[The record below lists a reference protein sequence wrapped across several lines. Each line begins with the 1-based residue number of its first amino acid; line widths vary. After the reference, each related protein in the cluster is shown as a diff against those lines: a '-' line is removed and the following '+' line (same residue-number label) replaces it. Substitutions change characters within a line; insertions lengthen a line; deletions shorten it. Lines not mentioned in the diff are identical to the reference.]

1 MKVWGVCWESHGEVG
16 DSRVWMTSRC
26 ICRHVWTFQIIRIMI
41 VKQRSLTINIFLKTQ
56 RKKETLINS
65 RLLCMLKHMS
75 RSVFYGRQRSSLE
88 KFKKIIYENWV
99 IKVLSQSMGW
109 RLVFLIV
116 PAHWIVIWK
125 TMKFDIP
132 PPCSKLQTHQDY
144 KWTAQNHKS
153 LEEKSFSSGTKT

>member
-1 MKVWGVCWESHGEVG
+1 
-16 DSRVWMTSRC
+16 
-26 ICRHVWTFQIIRIMI
+26 MI

-99 IKVLSQSMGW
+99 IKVLSQSMG
-109 RLVFLIV
+109 
-116 PAHWIVIWK
+116 
-125 TMKFDIP
+125 
-132 PPCSKLQTHQDY
+132 
-144 KWTAQNHKS
+144 
-153 LEEKSFSSGTKT
+153 